1 MVGLMILL
9 MTMVKNLT
17 QEARQSK
24 TLTLTEQMALME
36 LKLQKEKEMG
46 QMTTQK
52 KQDKEEVK

>member
-1 MVGLMILL
+1 
-9 MTMVKNLT
+9 MVKNLT

-36 LKLQKEKEMG
+36 LKLQKEMG

>member
-1 MVGLMILL
+1 
-9 MTMVKNLT
+9 MVKNLT

>member
-1 MVGLMILL
+1 
-9 MTMVKNLT
+9 MVKNLT
-17 QEARQSK
+17 QEAARQSK